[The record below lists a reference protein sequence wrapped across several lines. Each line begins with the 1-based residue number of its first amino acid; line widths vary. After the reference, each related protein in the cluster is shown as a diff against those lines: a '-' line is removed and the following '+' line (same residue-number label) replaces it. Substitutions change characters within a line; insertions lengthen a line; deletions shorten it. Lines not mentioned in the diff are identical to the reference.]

1 MYGVVKLPY
10 VELIPKPYI
19 GIESHVILDID
30 FQIVHPSILD
40 GCRCGTDISLLEM
53 PIDYPHHGINLYASC
68 HAKDLDMPNL
78 SCFLDNLSIV
88 ATILCFILS
97 WWAMHWHKA
106 YMSA

>member
-1 MYGVVKLPY
+1 MPMWYG
-10 VELIPKPYI
+10 YI
-19 GIESHVILDID
+19 SFGDA
-30 FQIVHPSILD
+30 
-40 GCRCGTDISLLEM
+40 
-53 PIDYPHHGINLYASC
+53 YGINLYASC